1 MKWKLLGAFAGAFT
15 IVFGFIAVWVIQ
27 DAGNKA
33 RERLVSELTNTAI
46 GGART
51 VDAVKMRD
59 MLATV
64 PPVRDADNPSGYG
77 YPDSASYRQLAR
89 QLFAIRD
96 MVPEANP
103 YTYYLN
109 PVDGRLHFAV
119 SSGYYYIPQFG
130 VTYKEPVEQ
139 VVSAATYER
148 MERGLTS
155 TTQEPPY
162 TDMYGSWM
170 SVYSPI
176 LTEDG
181 KLVGAIGID
190 YSLAYVATVQKEVQQ
205 DLILVL
211 GGSYIALMLLV
222 LVLSNALVRPL
233 TRLTAATK
241 RIADGEYDLDV
252 RSIVRSRFPDEMWE
266 LGQSFAVM
274 AEKVGARER
283 SLTKEVQRL
292 RVEIDQVKRQEAVD
306 EITHTDFFEDL
317 TGKADQLRAAL
328 KRRENSP

>member
-1 MKWKLLGAFAGAFT
+1 MRAAPVIEAAPSEPHAHRPRVAMKWKLLGAFAGAFT

-109 PVDGRLHFAV
+109 PVDGRCTSPSRRATSTPP
-119 SSGYYYIPQFG
+119 SSGRSG
-130 VTYKEPVEQ
+130 
-139 VVSAATYER
+139 
-148 MERGLTS
+148 GTS
-155 TTQEPPY
+155 
-162 TDMYGSWM
+162 
-170 SVYSPI
+170 
-176 LTEDG
+176 
-181 KLVGAIGID
+181 
-190 YSLAYVATVQKEVQQ
+190 
-205 DLILVL
+205 
-211 GGSYIALMLLV
+211 
-222 LVLSNALVRPL
+222 
-233 TRLTAATK
+233 
-241 RIADGEYDLDV
+241 
-252 RSIVRSRFPDEMWE
+252 
-266 LGQSFAVM
+266 
-274 AEKVGARER
+274 RE
-283 SLTKEVQRL
+283 
-292 RVEIDQVKRQEAVD
+292 A
-306 EITHTDFFEDL
+306 
-317 TGKADQLRAAL
+317 G
-328 KRRENSP
+328 